1 MKTKSASRSTFFNP
15 LLLIG
20 LVVLLFFPQAGSAQV
35 QRTVTADYDAVR
47 DFSIISNPNGAWS
60 YGWMSPLGSP
70 LNLYTVTDTTTF
82 NGLSGWL
89 ETGMMM
95 YAPPLVGHNDT
106 QQVLCF
112 LSFCVPPTYLQLH
125 PGPNNEVSV
134 VRWTAPTS
142 GSFLFQGR
150 VVGLDHGGPTTT
162 GFYVVLNSNNTLFSG
177 NINVYKSPVSLHR
190 TLAMSAGDTLDF
202 AVDFGQNGNYNADST
217 GIQFKVTQV
226 Q

>member
-1 MKTKSASRSTFFNP
+1 MKTKSAFRSTLFNP
-15 LLLIG
+15 PLLIG
-20 LVVLLFFPQAGSAQV
+20 LVSLLFFPQAGSAQV

-60 YGWMSPLGSP
+60 YGWMSPLGSS

-82 NGLSGWL
+82 SGLSAWL
-89 ETGMMM
+89 ETGMTM

-106 QQVLCF
+106 QSTLCY
-112 LSFCVPPTYLQLH
+112 LSFCVPPSYLQLH
-125 PGPNNEVSV
+125 PGVNDEISV

-142 GSFLFQGR
+142 GSFLFQGK

-162 GFYVVLNSNNTLFSG
+162 SYYVVLNSTRVIFSG
-177 NINVYKSPVSLHR
+177 NINTYKSPVPLRR

-202 AVDFGQNGNYNADST
+202 AVDFGQNSNYNADST
-217 GIQFKVTQV
+217 GIQFNVTQM